1 MTSYTKT
8 EEERINEYREFISK
22 VPAIDDMNS
31 QKEVDK
37 EGYLQTLKKFISDY
51 ALFEEVKIMIEES
64 VCLRNRKDILNK
76 CLTLFQNS
84 DFEMFNHV
92 VPIQIEGM
100 FADYLMDSTTF
111 RRFTKLEMY
120 TSAVL
125 QEKIQYLLDIGD
137 EIYTEVV
144 EYFMYYF
151 NNIIRNKIAHGNYR
165 SIFKDVIDAE
175 IFSIELLLDMCT
187 LIYMTI
193 RKSETEKMHRFI
205 PGYQKHYAE
214 RIAGEHPHFGAFFN
228 DVIGQKTIHSYDTIE
243 RYRPLQV
250 AYWLITPYYE
260 HIYEAVEDKTD
271 LLELRADFLSKDF
284 WEYTLDKLNN
294 VISEGFDYLCIN
306 DEFGSVV
313 NALFKCNIG
322 SDVKVI
328 LGKVNRAFSEIRK
341 MSD

>member
-1 MTSYTKT
+1 
-8 EEERINEYREFISK
+8 
-22 VPAIDDMNS
+22 
-31 QKEVDK
+31 
-37 EGYLQTLKKFISDY
+37 
-51 ALFEEVKIMIEES
+51 MIEES
-64 VCLRNRKDILNK
+64 VCLRNRRDILNK
-76 CLTLFQNS
+76 CLDLYENS

-165 SIFKDVIDAE
+165 SIFKDTTDAE

-193 RKSETEKMHRFI
+193 RKSETEKMHRFVH
-205 PGYQKHYAE
+205 GYQKHYAE
-214 RIAGEHPHFGAFFN
+214 RIAGEHPHYGALFN
-228 DVIGQKTIHSYDTIE
+228 DVIGQKTIHSYDMVE

-250 AYWLITPYYE
+250 AYWLINPYYE

-271 LLELRADFLSKDF
+271 LLELRADFLSKSF
-284 WEYTLDKLNN
+284 WEYALDKLNS
-294 VISEGFDYLCIN
+294 VISEGFDYLYIN
-306 DEFGSVV
+306 DEFGSVI

-322 SDVKVI
+322 NDVKTV
-328 LGKVNRAFSEIRK
+328 LGKVNKAFSEIRK
-341 MSD
+341 MSEE

>member
-125 QEKIQYLLDIGD
+125 
-137 EIYTEVV
+137 
-144 EYFMYYF
+144 
-151 NNIIRNKIAHGNYR
+151 
-165 SIFKDVIDAE
+165 
-175 IFSIELLLDMCT
+175 
-187 LIYMTI
+187 
-193 RKSETEKMHRFI
+193 
-205 PGYQKHYAE
+205 
-214 RIAGEHPHFGAFFN
+214 
-228 DVIGQKTIHSYDTIE
+228 
-243 RYRPLQV
+243 
-250 AYWLITPYYE
+250 
-260 HIYEAVEDKTD
+260 
-271 LLELRADFLSKDF
+271 
-284 WEYTLDKLNN
+284 
-294 VISEGFDYLCIN
+294 
-306 DEFGSVV
+306 
-313 NALFKCNIG
+313 
-322 SDVKVI
+322 
-328 LGKVNRAFSEIRK
+328 
-341 MSD
+341 